1 MAERQVV
8 FYECQDFPEMP
19 GFDALAAVTGI
30 NQLDDDEWRIPDG
43 DSHIAVIVD
52 QPGSARN
59 PIQLQLLRIRPDA
72 PFRLTA
78 RRELTPIQVAENES
92 ITEFTWV
99 MIWPDRYMA
108 AISSRDAPGHKKLG
122 TYFLS
127 TSGQATQ
134 IVNLFR
140 PDLPQRLR
148 ALRANG
154 LRNAQL
160 KIQTSFLQQRLID
173 ENRTGFG
180 QLLRAGRESEAATI
194 GIELSVGRRGRDAR
208 LNDEI
213 GAGMSYLADNV
224 DLVESLHVKGRNDEG
239 EIEEIN
245 LKQERIKAP
254 IEIAYGTSNDDVY
267 REIKRARREVEQEIG
282 GLDRAARGN

>member
-1 MAERQVV
+1 
-8 FYECQDFPEMP
+8 
-19 GFDALAAVTGI
+19 
-30 NQLDDDEWRIPDG
+30 
-43 DSHIAVIVD
+43 
-52 QPGSARN
+52 
-59 PIQLQLLRIRPDA
+59 
-72 PFRLTA
+72 
-78 RRELTPIQVAENES
+78 
-92 ITEFTWV
+92 

-148 ALRANG
+148 AIRANG
-154 LRNAQL
+154 LRKAQL

-194 GIELSVGRRGRDAR
+194 GIELSVGKRGRDAR

-224 DLVESLHVKGRNDEG
+224 DLVESLHVKGRNEEG